1 MGFFKKLGNAI
12 KKVVQTVATAVTK
25 VVSFVGNVIKG
36 VADTVARTVK
46 DFLKNPLPML
56 ETIGLTM
63 LGVPYNVSR
72 AIVNVANGGDWKK
85 AAIDLGLSYFNAG
98 ASPQTSV
105 LKQVL
110 TSASTSAAITALNGG
125 TAKEI
130 ANSAVSGG
138 ISGYVAQTLTL
149 PADKGG
155 YGFKPGQLDTKM
167 IQNSVTAA
175 TSAVLN
181 GKNIGD
187 AVVNSLAVTAASSYV
202 KTSFDYATK
211 NSELLQSAQA
221 YANKAK
227 AAVVD
232 AWQAIKPKA
241 DKVNSQASVVE
252 AKTTNYNAAV
262 KKANEVANNVN
273 NGNSA
278 GYTDTQIQ
286 QYLDDVNLTK
296 SQYSQSVSD
305 YESAKQDYDSALA
318 ANNFNQKQAE
328 FEKSD
333 AEVARLAT
341 EQEKLTRDFNEK
353 YVKYNDT
360 VSATQLDLQNQIDS
374 KAAEEYKAEI
384 DRQEAQAKAEAD
396 AESARLSA
404 RAEEERLRA
413 EQEASAEQARKQQEA
428 DAFAKASQEA
438 QIAQEQAEA
447 EARAEAEAQTK
458 AQAEAQRAAQE
469 KDVSD
474 KAAFDAALPKAP
486 PTPEPVSPI
495 PEPVPAGS
503 GSAVVTP
510 QTPTVGSAMNE
521 VGANTGSGSATVTPQ
536 TPIVGSEMNNAPV
549 KNGETKTAPEAPLKQ
564 TPIGSV
570 ISNTLTA
577 ATTAAIRKELAPPP
591 PPRPKP
597 KPAPKKPT
605 VPVGTVKP
613 KPTAPVGN
621 LGPKLN
627 TSISTTSGGLEY
639 LPKQTPNP
647 PPQAPVGGLTATKGT
662 ATPTPV
668 GTLKPVNS
676 TTTTAPV
683 GTLKPAAP
691 ADTTAPAKPVTPVLT
706 STVKPAVPTPP
717 PTTQPI
723 AVPTTT
729 PKAPVGT
736 LKPAPKAPVGALKPA
751 PKQVQSGSTPPP

>member
-1 MGFFKKLGNAI
+1 
-12 KKVVQTVATAVTK
+12 
-25 VVSFVGNVIKG
+25 
-36 VADTVARTVK
+36 
-46 DFLKNPLPML
+46 ML

-72 AIVNVANGGDWKK
+72 AIVSVANGGDWKK
-85 AAIDLGLSYFNAG
+85 AAIDLGVSYFNAG

-105 LKQVL
+105 MKQVL

-202 KTSFDYATK
+202 KTSFDNATK

-232 AWQAIKPKA
+232 TWQAIKPKS
-241 DKVNSQASVVE
+241 DKANSQASVVE
-252 AKTTNYNAAV
+252 AKTKNYNAAV

-296 SQYSQSVSD
+296 SQYDTALRD
-305 YESAKQDYDSALA
+305 YNVAKSDYDSALA
-318 ANNFNQKQAE
+318 ANQFDQKQAE

-333 AEVARLAT
+333 AEVARLAA

-353 YVKYNDT
+353 YAKYTET
-360 VSATQLDLQNQIDS
+360 VAITQKDLETQIDT
-374 KAAEEYKAEI
+374 KAAQEYKAEM
-384 DRQEAQAKAEAD
+384 DRQEAEAKAEAERQ
-396 AESARLSA
+396 AEIQRIEA
-404 RAEEERLRA
+404 RARAQAEDDRIKA
-413 EQEASAEQARKQQEA
+413 EQEAAA
-428 DAFAKASQEA
+428 
-438 QIAQEQAEA
+438 QAEVERLQASSRAA
-447 EARAEAEAQTK
+447 EEARVKAEEDARAEAER
-458 AQAEAQRAAQE
+458 QAEAQRIEAQAQAEAKAQADDQAKADAEAKAAA
-469 KDVSD
+469 D
-474 KAAFDAALPKAP
+474 KAAFDAQLPKATP
-486 PTPEPVSPI
+486 EPTPTPEPVTPTPT
-495 PEPVPAGS
+495 PEPAGS

-521 VGANTGSGSATVTPQ
+521 AGNNAGSGSATVTPQ

-549 KNGETKTAPEAPLKQ
+549 KNGEENIPATPTSASPATPPVKQ
-564 TPIGSV
+564 TAIGNMV
-570 ISNTLTA
+570 SNTLTG

-591 PPRPKP
+591 PPRPV
-597 KPAPKKPT
+597 PKKPT
-605 VPVGTVKP
+605 APVGNVKLKP

-621 LGPKLN
+621 LKPKPN
-627 TSISTTSGGLEY
+627 TSVSTNVGGLEY
-639 LPKQTPNP
+639 VPKQTQNP

-662 ATPTPV
+662 ATTAPV

-676 TTTTAPV
+676 TTTTPTTTTAPV
-683 GTLKPAAP
+683 GTLKPA
-691 ADTTAPAKPVTPVLT
+691 TTATPTLT
-706 STVKPAVPTPP
+706 SVVTPTPP

-723 AVPTTT
+723 AVSTTA

-751 PKQVQSGSTPPP
+751 TKQVQSGSTPPP